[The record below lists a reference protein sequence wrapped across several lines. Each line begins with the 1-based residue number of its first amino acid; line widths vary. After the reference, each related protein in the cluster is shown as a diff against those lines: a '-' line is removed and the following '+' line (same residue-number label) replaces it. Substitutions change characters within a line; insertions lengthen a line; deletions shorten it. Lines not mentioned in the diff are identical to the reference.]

1 MNKDKIIQAKN
12 LCKSFGEIEPVKQV
26 DLAVEKGEFVALLG
40 PSGSGKSTLLGLL
53 AGLES
58 ATSGRVLLNGRD
70 LSGLTEDQLALMRR
84 DHVGFV
90 FQSFHLVPTLSALE
104 NVAFPLY
111 PVRMETREK
120 RERARQL
127 LAQVGLADRAGHLPS
142 RMSGGERQRVAIA
155 RALVNGPEIVF
166 CDEPTGNLDSKTGGE
181 ILDLLLELNADRKAT
196 LFMVTHDAEIAK
208 FAHRSLYMKDG
219 KVFES

>member
-1 MNKDKIIQAKN
+1 MNKIIQTKN

-26 DLAVEKGEFVALLG
+26 DLAIEKGEFVALLG

-58 ATSGRVLLNGRD
+58 ATSGQVLLNGRD

-104 NVAFPLY
+104 NIAFPLY
-111 PVRMETREK
+111 PARMEHREK

-127 LAQVGLADRAGHLPS
+127 LAQVGLADRGEHLPS

-155 RALVNGPEIVF
+155 RALVNNPEIVF
-166 CDEPTGNLDSKTGGE
+166 CDEPTGNLDSKTGRG
-181 ILDLLLELNADRKAT
+181 ILDLLLEMNADRKAT

-208 FAHRSLYMKDG
+208 FSHRSLFMKDG